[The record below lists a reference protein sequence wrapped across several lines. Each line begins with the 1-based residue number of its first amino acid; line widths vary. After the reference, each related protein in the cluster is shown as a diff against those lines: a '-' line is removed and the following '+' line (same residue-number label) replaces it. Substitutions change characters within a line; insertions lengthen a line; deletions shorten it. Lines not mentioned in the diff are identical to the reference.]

1 MKTTKK
7 AFQFLVILLLLS
19 FGVTSCNKS
28 EQLIDPPASN
38 IKSEKNA
45 AEYAKLLSARANFKG
60 YVFNISEIKRTDN
73 ILKVTVEGDCDTE
86 AYKVIWDGVIN
97 FTEPTDPNM
106 VLGSMN
112 LVISHEST
120 KGYSCKAIIS
130 HTIEIDLKLLLGNA
144 YTPTINV
151 IISNASK
158 VDDKMVNPNGG
169 VTTVKK

>member
-7 AFQFLVILLLLS
+7 AFQFLAIMLFLG
-19 FGVTSCNKS
+19 FGVMSCNKS

-97 FTEPTDPNM
+97 FTEPTDPKM
-106 VLGSMN
+106 VLGSTN

-120 KGYSCKAIIS
+120 QGYGCKAIIA
-130 HTIEIDLKLLLGNA
+130 HTIEIDLKLLLGAA

-151 IISNASK
+151 IVSNASK
-158 VDDKMVNPNGG
+158 IDDKIVDPKG
-169 VTTVKK
+169 VVTNKK